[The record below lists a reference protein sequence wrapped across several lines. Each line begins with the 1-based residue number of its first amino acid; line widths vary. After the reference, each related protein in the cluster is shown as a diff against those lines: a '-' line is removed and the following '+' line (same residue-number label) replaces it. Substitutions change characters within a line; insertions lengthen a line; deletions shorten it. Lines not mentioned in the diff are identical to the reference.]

1 MNANIDTEAKDYTQI
16 NNAGTRTVACVTCG
30 ELVPLDG
37 NHCVA
42 LGVYQCGDCWKKK
55 PCFES

>member
-1 MNANIDTEAKDYTQI
+1 MNANIYTEVKGYEQI
-16 NNAGTRTVACVTCG
+16 KTVEKGTATCVTCG
-30 ELVPLDG
+30 ETIPMDG